1 MMRTAVLLAAVLL
14 LGSCVDGAPEE
25 LLASTERF
33 ESVVDLPEP
42 DLVGTVTLE
51 ETLGVRRSRRTFS
64 PEPLELKTLGQLLWA
79 GQGITD
85 ALGHR
90 TSPSAGA
97 RYPLELYVVTED
109 SVDHYLPDGHRLETR
124 PSLGDLRGD
133 LSAAAFGQEWIAAA
147 AALIVVVGVDD
158 RTELEYGAV
167 ASSLVDREAG
177 HAAQNI
183 LLQAEGR
190 GLAATPVGGLDGNK
204 VRALLALPVGYNVRY
219 IVAVGHRS

>member
-79 GQGITD
+79 GQGITE
-85 ALGHR
+85 ASLVLEQVAA
-90 TSPSAGA
+90 SGA
-97 RYPLELYVVTED
+97 AMNGATPPVRN
-109 SVDHYLPDGHRLETR
+109 
-124 PSLGDLRGD
+124 
-133 LSAAAFGQEWIAAA
+133 AAA
-147 AALIVVVGVDD
+147 ARI
-158 RTELEYGAV
+158 
-167 ASSLVDREAG
+167 SCPS
-177 HAAQNI
+177 I
-183 LLQAEGR
+183 GR
-190 GLAATPVGGLDGNK
+190 VPKPA
-204 VRALLALPVGYNVRY
+204 
-219 IVAVGHRS
+219 